1 MNISVHSR
9 IVHDPLSHLAH
20 LEVDI
25 QPHIRIGGRLSISAD
40 DLEDTATN
48 SIFVREATTQ
58 ALTEFFEIDKTEYLV
73 NQLEHMLYTSEVDN
87 QFDMI
92 TLMHSINPIL
102 DDLKKVNQNKLN
114 FTVDNPAQAF
124 NSHVMRYR

>member
-1 MNISVHSR
+1 MNVSVHTR
-9 IVHDPLSHLAH
+9 IIHDHLSHLAH

-25 QPHIRIGGRLSISAD
+25 QPSIRFRGSLLIPANAI
-40 DLEDTATN
+40 EDTATHP
-48 SIFVREATTQ
+48 IFVREATKQ
-58 ALTEFFEIDKTEYLV
+58 ALTEFFGINKTEHLV

-114 FTVDNPAQAF
+114 FSIDNPAQAF
-124 NSHVMRYR
+124 NPYITRYR